1 MDGAG
6 TILKVLKDLKRKSIA
21 IEKDKKCIVII
32 KIGWNN
38 SYGVMQ
44 VGL

>member
-1 MDGAG
+1 MDGVG
-6 TILKVLKDLKRKSIA
+6 TINKVLKDLKRKSMA

-32 KIGWNN
+32 RVGWNN
-38 SYGVMQ
+38 SYGVML